1 MKPYDRS
8 DLQIE
13 EGMGL
18 LDLNFWRFNWD
29 RSKAT
34 RSLKCENSKRW
45 HMINIEQ
52 RQLYFCFSTFWTLS
66 GQLFPLN
73 NSSCNQGWYL
83 TTVDAWHAG
92 NGGSV
97 ATAHPHTL
105 VSQGVSFIFP
115 CCGGCTCCPESS
127 SDLRSES
134 WVLLT
139 ETTLRGQPSGA
150 AVAEGRYLTWGHVLT
165 GAAASKDRL
174 KQRYKGGPRP
184 VPGPEPLVT
193 SVRTSSKGCS
203 LTSPL
208 PIPFPSLPRMLIPRA
223 PPNTCPAGGCAAS
236 LTEPR
241 AVSSLWQ
248 ALNKYYIS
256 PNLRHRH

>member
-1 MKPYDRS
+1 
-8 DLQIE
+8 
-13 EGMGL
+13 
-18 LDLNFWRFNWD
+18 
-29 RSKAT
+29 
-34 RSLKCENSKRW
+34 
-45 HMINIEQ
+45 MINIEQ

-66 GQLFPLN
+66 GQLFSLN

-83 TTVDAWHAG
+83 TTVDTWHAG

-115 CCGGCTCCPESS
+115 CCGGCTCCPEYP

-150 AVAEGRYLTWGHVLT
+150 AVAEGRYLTRGHVLT

-184 VPGPEPLVT
+184 VPGPEQALSKNVASYLFLLERIFSFKWSLWTGIGENTTVELTWCNSVYSFKRGSIWKINVSLRPLVRNWHT
-193 SVRTSSKGCS
+193 LG
-203 LTSPL
+203 
-208 PIPFPSLPRMLIPRA
+208 
-223 PPNTCPAGGCAAS
+223 
-236 LTEPR
+236 
-241 AVSSLWQ
+241 
-248 ALNKYYIS
+248 IS
-256 PNLRHRH
+256 CLK